1 MLAPS
6 TFRGVLLTV
15 AMIIGGTPTLRDQP
29 DQQTKGRDDETR
41 SLLQENESL
50 EKQYALASGNSFY
63 LMVDPYGAEMTLAHR
78 GVALRR
84 YSILDVR
91 LGVPRVAFIGSNIQ
105 RQWAGTIW
113 SGGLLDPQRPSD
125 RVARNGSDARSASAP
140 PSLPPTS
147 ETAEPVPMTYVAR
160 YEPGLVVEIHRS
172 SPDSDA
178 GWRGLLTKWG
188 THGREALAALSPS
201 DRKLIHLRIVLT
213 SDDADALYRSLPP
226 ETKLLIVGD
235 SRDKRPHVSSP

>member
-1 MLAPS
+1 MSTRLAS
-6 TFRGVLLTV
+6 SRFRGVFLTV
-15 AMIIGGTPTLRDQP
+15 VMIMGGTPSLRDQP
-29 DQQTKGRDDETR
+29 AQRTKVLDDETR

-50 EKQYALASGNSFY
+50 ERQYELASGHSFY
-63 LMVDPYGAEMTLAHR
+63 LVVDLHNAEMTLTYR

-84 YSILDVR
+84 YSTLDVE
-91 LGVPRVAFIGSNIQ
+91 LGVPRVAFIGSNI
-105 RQWAGTIW
+105 RSQWAGTIW

-125 RVARNGSDARSASAP
+125 RARSTSEPPPPPP
-140 PSLPPTS
+140 PS
-147 ETAEPVPMTYVAR
+147 EAAGPVPTTYFLR
-160 YEPGLVVEIHRS
+160 YEPGLVVEIQRS

-201 DRKLIHLRIVLT
+201 DRKPIRLRIALT

-226 ETKLLIVGD
+226 ETKLLIVD
-235 SRDKRPHVSSP
+235 DAREKRPHVSSP